1 MQIPGYALYRV
12 YRARPQ
18 CLAEVKMLFRVPEL
32 QRYAAPAPPLRG
44 KRGGLGGG
52 KRRPAST
59 SGVPRVVFNRD
70 NSFVRR
76 QLEAGSD
83 TPSPGGATSP
93 VILRT
98 LCPRDL

>member
-18 CLAEVKMLFRVPEL
+18 CLEEVKMLFRVQEL
-32 QRYAAPAPPLRG
+32 QRYAAPAAPLRG
-44 KRGGLGGG
+44 KRGGGGG

-70 NSFVRR
+70 NSYVR
-76 QLEAGSD
+76 QHLKAGSD

-98 LCPRDL
+98 LSPREL